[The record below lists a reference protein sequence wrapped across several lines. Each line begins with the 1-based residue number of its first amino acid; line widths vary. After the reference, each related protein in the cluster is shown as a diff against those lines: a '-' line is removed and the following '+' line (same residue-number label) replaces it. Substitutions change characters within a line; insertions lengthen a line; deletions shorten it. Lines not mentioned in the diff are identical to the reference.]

1 MSSILNSPDILVALQ
16 QRKKATGQKLKTS
29 RLRIIETASQL
40 WSPMPKSASKAQVIS
55 RMVSNGVLIYN
66 GIRIFANVVSTF
78 RSIFGRRR
86 RRRR

>member
-1 MSSILNSPDILVALQ
+1 
-16 QRKKATGQKLKTS
+16 
-29 RLRIIETASQL
+29 
-40 WSPMPKSASKAQVIS
+40 MPKSASKAQVIS